1 LAQPPSDDVRTELR
15 AAIAQDRKVLGEVY
29 PLLERGL
36 SAQEIARELGKN
48 TAGFVSNNRTHVRAI
63 LDGVIP
69 RGPKIAGQTAGAVR
83 RVASTPGLSARAR
96 SHLDAV
102 LEELDSAAAVQAP
115 RQQRP
120 VPSAPQ
126 PGLSATRGT
135 TLRSQVDETVRARTD
150 DLTQRIR
157 TEASVD
163 ADDYYRAC
171 SAAFALDGVE
181 RLVVV
186 EKTSRTTLALH
197 AAGRLD
203 LSIEQAVLDW
213 ASDLPLT
220 SDLVEG
226 ARGRLAYWK
235 SL

>member
-1 LAQPPSDDVRTELR
+1 LAQPPSDEVQAELR
-15 AAIAQDRKVLGEVY
+15 AAIAQDRMVLGKVY
-29 PLLERGL
+29 PLLERHL
-36 SAQEIARELGKN
+36 SAQEIARKLGKN
-48 TAGFVSNNRTHVRAI
+48 TAGFVSNNRTIVRAI
-63 LDGVIP
+63 LEGVIP

-83 RVASTPGLSARAR
+83 RVASTPELSAGAR
-96 SHLDAV
+96 SHLGAV

-120 VPSAPQ
+120 APFAPQ
-126 PGLSATRGT
+126 PVLSETRGT
-135 TLRSQVDETVRARTD
+135 NLRSQVDETVRTRTD

-163 ADDYYRAC
+163 ADDYYRAV

-186 EKTSRTTLALH
+186 EKTSRTTRSLH

-213 ASDLPLT
+213 ARDLPLT
-220 SDLVEG
+220 SDLVEN
-226 ARGRLAYWK
+226 ARGRLAYWE
-235 SL
+235 SQ